1 MPNWCENELLIAGP
15 EDEVNKFIETSKKGD
30 DFAIFENHIPTPNL
44 ENDGW
49 YMWRLNN
56 WGCKWD
62 VDDPTLRYENTS
74 DGIKEAIMYFNT
86 PWSPAI
92 EAFTTISSMYPN
104 LLFAI
109 AYEEPG
115 MQFEGF
121 AKFNNGSILEHSQ
134 TDMLPKLDHLLG
146 EYEYEK
152 ENFLE
157 VS

>member
-62 VDDPTLRYENTS
+62 VDDPTLRYENTR

-86 PWSPAI
+86 Q
-92 EAFTTISSMYPN
+92 FKVYLV
-104 LLFAI
+104 LLVHKVQQDLKDFK
-109 AYEEPG
+109 E
-115 MQFEGF
+115 QQDL
-121 AKFNNGSILEHSQ
+121 KVILV
-134 TDMLPKLDHLLG
+134 LR
-146 EYEYEK
+146 
-152 ENFLE
+152 
-157 VS
+157 VI